1 MEVILVDGNNININ
15 LENSRIKKTA
25 KKTKVNPE
33 TGLTAKEELFCM
45 YYVKLLSNGRAAYQA
60 VNPKC
65 KETSAMTK
73 AWELLRKNEVQEYI
87 RILKEQLKKDTKVSL
102 DQLVQAQQD
111 IYNDSVKQV
120 KIYDFKGNDTGQTKM
135 ADARA
140 ANDALKNMGKWL
152 GYENTTQN
160 VNVNADETVKAYYQD
175 LAAQL
180 KGRQVEG
187 VDSEDEEN

>member
-15 LENSRIKKTA
+15 LENSRTNTKR
-25 KKTKVNPE
+25 KTKVNPE

-45 YYVKLLSNGRAAYQA
+45 YYVKYLNNGRAAYQA
-60 VNPKC
+60 VNPKY
-65 KETSAMTK
+65 KDSSAMVK
-73 AWELLRKNEVQEYI
+73 ASELLRNNKVQEYI
-87 RILKEQLKKDTKVSL
+87 HALKEKLKKEITVSL

-111 IYNDSVKQV
+111 IYADSVKQV

-135 ADARA
+135 ADPRA

-180 KGRQVEG
+180 KGRKIDG
-187 VDSEDEEN
+187 VDSEDEES